1 MAAMAASSMYD
12 PCSMESTPASAA
24 QRIPSAPWACAATL
38 RPRRCASATMAANS
52 ACVYCEC
59 CGSSP
64 SESTPPVAQ
73 TFMTSA
79 PYLMTSRTLYCTFS
93 TPSATPISV
102 AWNSYGS
109 RLLSQCPPVI
119 PSAGPLASMRGAGN
133 IAGINGIA
141 QGHVSESIR
150 SHVSYRRKAGQQS
163 DARVF
168 GANEGLARNRDGE
181 SVVAEPGIECE
192 VGMRVDQAGENGF
205 ARQVDDR
212 GAGVCGCAQV

>member
-1 MAAMAASSMYD
+1 
-12 PCSMESTPASAA
+12 MESMPASAA
-24 QRIPSAPWACAATL
+24 QRKHAA
-38 RPRRCASATMAANS
+38 RRADFYD
-52 ACVYCEC
+52 V
-59 CGSSP
+59 SP
-64 SESTPPVAQ
+64 VLDDLAH
-73 TFMTSA
+73 FVLHVFDA
-79 PYLMTSRTLYCTFS
+79 VGNADLSRVEL
-93 TPSATPISV
+93 V
-102 AWNSYGS
+102 
-109 RLLSQCPPVI
+109 RKQVVI
-119 PSAGPLASMRGAGN
+119 AVSAGNTERWTAGIDAGAGN

-163 DARVF
+163 DALVF